1 MGQVKKKAKKTTFDQ
16 NELKSNNIPP
26 MNSLKHLPF
35 LLLIHF
41 LSENTNPFEKWKF
54 SLITQAILFSF
65 FTETKRL
72 QMSTFTHSPSC
83 WKEEPGIPETTSDW
97 APEESWCTATSRSEA
112 SPATSAYTSPS
123 NSVPTRFDSDPRIPQ
138 LSEAPSSGGVRRSWW
153 RRRPLWGGGV
163 AESQRRSREGRKGK
177 RVISMMHFGV
187 CCVRDV
193 WESRAEHSRTTQLT
207 CNIGWI
213 SFLHNSFIHLW
224 LSSLSF

>member
-1 MGQVKKKAKKTTFDQ
+1 
-16 NELKSNNIPP
+16 
-26 MNSLKHLPF
+26 
-35 LLLIHF
+35 
-41 LSENTNPFEKWKF
+41 
-54 SLITQAILFSF
+54 
-65 FTETKRL
+65 
-72 QMSTFTHSPSC
+72 MSTFTHSPSC

-177 RVISMMHFGV
+177 RVISIMHFGV